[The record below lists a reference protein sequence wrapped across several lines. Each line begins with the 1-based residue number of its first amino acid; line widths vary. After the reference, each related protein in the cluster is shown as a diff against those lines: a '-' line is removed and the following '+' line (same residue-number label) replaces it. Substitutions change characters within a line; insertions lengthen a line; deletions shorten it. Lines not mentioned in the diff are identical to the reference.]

1 MIRRPAALL
10 SCLALGLLCFMPACD
25 SGNGNGNDVATTE
38 TGNGEGNGDG
48 DGDGPQPCGT
58 EWAEKDPDA
67 ASLMT
72 EFGAPCMTTADCVAI
87 LGDDGICVTNILKVY
102 DLPGGFCSR
111 NCDLANTSVTFEHD
125 AAQCDPD
132 GGVTCVGAQGLFTA
146 CIIECTSDDDC
157 GREGYG
163 CRNMPT
169 LAAEGDPKFCLM
181 NPVDCCTTDSG
192 ECGA

>member
-1 MIRRPAALL
+1 MTRRPAALL
-10 SCLALGLLCFMPACD
+10 SCFALGLLCFVPACD
-25 SGNGNGNDVATTE
+25 GGG
-38 TGNGEGNGDG
+38 GGEASSEGDT
-48 DGDGPQPCGT
+48 DTVPAQPCGT
-58 EWAEKDPDA
+58 EWVTKD
-67 ASLMT
+67 ASAPSTMT
-72 EFGAPCMTTADCVAI
+72 EFGAPCSSTADCVAI
-87 LGDDGICVTNILKVY
+87 LGEDGVCVTNILGVY

-111 NCDLANTSVTFEHD
+111 NCDLANTSVSFEYD
-125 AAQCDPD
+125 APQCSSE

-146 CIIECTSDDDC
+146 CIIECTSDDNC

-181 NPVDCCTTDSG
+181 NPADCCTTDSG